1 MKKIGIITY
10 HCADNLGAVLQ
21 VYALQKKINKLG
33 LESEVIDFRPLTL
46 LYPFGLRRLKD
57 VKTIGL
63 FRTIKS
69 IIVLMIKRKIK
80 QRKALFKR
88 FRDNYLVVSK
98 QTYYNAEELNAN
110 PPRYEYY
117 ITGSDQ
123 VWNPDFF
130 EKIGKS
136 YFLDFAST
144 NSTKISYA
152 ASITK
157 KMDAS
162 FNDVFKENINRFDF
176 ISIRESEHVDFLK
189 KLTKKPI
196 TVALDPTLLL
206 DKEDYNILPID
217 PKTKEKYV
225 LVYDLQYNEE
235 LVKLAN
241 KISQEKGYKV
251 ISFSDHKKYKN
262 GIKTFEYEGPNEFIG
277 YLENAEFVLTTSFHG
292 VAFSVIFKK
301 PFYTIPHKTRGTRMI
316 DLLNSIGLE
325 DRIVYNFDD
334 LASINYKI
342 DYSKPF
348 ELLNKRRE
356 ESSKFLI
363 TALGKKIKSNK
374 SYK

>member
-21 VYALQKKINKLG
+21 VYALQQKIKKLG
-33 LESEVIDFRPLTL
+33 LKSEIIDFRPLTL

-63 FRTIKS
+63 LRTIKS

-98 QTYYNAEELNAN
+98 QIYFSSEELNSN
-110 PPRYEYY
+110 PPQYDYY

-130 EKIGKS
+130 IRMGNS
-136 YFLDFAST
+136 YFLDFAYP
-144 NSTKISYA
+144 NSIKISYA

-157 KMDAS
+157 KMDDS
-162 FNDVFKENINRFDF
+162 FNDMFKKNIDRFDF

-189 KLTKKPI
+189 KLTTKPI

-206 DKEDYNILPID
+206 DKEDYSILIGEN
-217 PKTKEKYV
+217 KINEKYI
-225 LVYDLQYNEE
+225 LVYDLEYNEE

-241 KISQEKGYKV
+241 KISEEKGYKV
-251 ISFSDHKKYKN
+251 VSFSDHKNFKN
-262 GIKTFEYEGPNEFIG
+262 GIKTFRYEGPSEFIN
-277 YLENAEFVLTTSFHG
+277 YLDNAEFVLSTSFHG

-301 PFYTIPHKTRGTRMI
+301 IFYTIPHKTRGTRMV

-334 LASINYKI
+334 LESIKYEI
-342 DYSKPF
+342 DYSKSY
-348 ELLNKRRE
+348 ELLNKRRK
-356 ESSKFLI
+356 ESSNFLI
-363 TALGKKIKSNK
+363 TALGERKL
-374 SYK
+374 

>member
-1 MKKIGIITY
+1 MKKIGIITF

-33 LESEVIDFRPLTL
+33 LESEVIDFKPLEL
-46 LYPFGLRRLKD
+46 LYPYGLKNLKD
-57 VKTIGL
+57 VKKRGFIK
-63 FRTIKS
+63 TIKS
-69 IIVLMIKRKIK
+69 IVVLIIRRKVKNKRDV
-80 QRKALFKR
+80 FKK
-88 FRDNYLVVSK
+88 FREKYLVISK
-98 QTYYNAEELNAN
+98 QTYYESEDLNAN
-110 PPRYEYY
+110 PPQYDYY

-136 YFLDFAST
+136 YFLDFASPS
-144 NSTKISYA
+144 STKISYA

-157 KMDAS
+157 KMDDS
-162 FNDVFKENINRFDF
+162 FNDVFKKNIDRFDF
-176 ISIRESEHVDFLK
+176 ISIRESEHVRFLK
-189 KLTKKPI
+189 NLTEKPI

-206 DKEDYNILPID
+206 DKEDYNVLLSKSKI
-217 PKTKEKYV
+217 KEKYI
-225 LVYDLQYNEE
+225 LVYDLEYNEE

-241 KISQEKGYKV
+241 KISEEKGYKIV
-251 ISFSDHKKYKN
+251 SYSDHKNYEN
-262 GIKTFEYEGPNEFIG
+262 RIKTFRYEGPSEFIS

-334 LASINYKI
+334 LESINYEL

-356 ESSKFLI
+356 ESSNFLI
-363 TALGKKIKSNK
+363 TALDEKK
-374 SYK
+374 